1 MNLLRLGA
9 IALATAGLLA
19 GCGGSDDPPAA
30 EKITYGK
37 LVTFG
42 DSLSDVGTYA
52 TPGLVGAT
60 GGGKYTVNAPGVLNW
75 TERVATAANV
85 PALCAAQTGLNSV
98 GPFAGFA
105 APVTNHPG
113 CTSYAQG
120 GARVTNPIGPGN
132 VATLPGAT
140 SGALGQLTV
149 PVITQI
155 QNHLAAAGGSFSGT
169 DLVTVFA
176 GGNDL
181 FIQVATLRATVA
193 AGGNATA
200 AGQAAVTAMG
210 QAGGELAAY
219 VKSLIVGKG
228 AKRVVV
234 VAFPDAS
241 VTPEALPADQATRDL
256 LQLMSFT
263 FNAQLQYGLQGVP
276 EVLYV
281 DMYTAIQGFVAN
293 PGAYGLSNVT
303 SAACNPALAPAAVL
317 CSTAT
322 TISGD
327 VSKYLWADSSGH
339 GTPYGYE
346 LFAKV
351 VIDALT
357 AKGWL

>member
-1 MNLLRLGA
+1 MKLLRLGA

-37 LVTFG
+37 LVSFG

-60 GGGKYTVNAPGVLNW
+60 GGGRFTINGASTQLWVDRL
-75 TERVATAANV
+75 ATTAKVSTN
-85 PALCAAQTGLNSV
+85 CAAQIGLNSI
-98 GPFAGFA
+98 GPLAGFA
-105 APVTNHPG
+105 FPVVNRPG
-113 CTSYAQG
+113 CYGYAQG
-120 GARVTNPIGPGN
+120 GSRVTNPIGPAN
-132 VATLPGAT
+132 LATFPASS

-155 QNHLAAAGGSFSGT
+155 QTHLAASGGSFAAT
-169 DLVTVFA
+169 DLVTVLA
-176 GGNDL
+176 GANDL
-181 FIQVATLRATVA
+181 FMQVTTLQAIAA

-200 AGQAAVTAMG
+200 AGQAATTAMG

-219 VKSLIVGKG
+219 VKTLIVAKG

-234 VAFPDAS
+234 VGVPDVSLTPYALSQPQAS
-241 VTPEALPADQATRDL
+241 RDL
-256 LQLMSFT
+256 VQLMAFT
-263 FNAQLQYGLQGVP
+263 FNAQLQSGLQGVA

-281 DMYTAIQGFVAN
+281 DGYAAFQQWAAN
-293 PGAYGLSNVT
+293 PGALGLTDVRTQACNAAVVGSSLLC
-303 SAACNPALAPAAVL
+303 SAATL
-317 CSTAT
+317 
-322 TISGD
+322 ISGD
-327 VSKYLWADSSGH
+327 TSKYLFADSVH
-339 GTPYGYE
+339 PTPYGHE
-346 LFAKV
+346 LIGRL